1 MAPPAMEAVSKALPA
16 PPPPPSLIIAGEGQ
30 LEPQGISD
38 DSGRPIMHVGT
49 LLCIQ
54 WKHQEGSA
62 VASFRA
68 TCLDS
73 LTTVGQLSN

>member
-1 MAPPAMEAVSKALPA
+1 MEAVSKALPA

-54 WKHQEGSA
+54 WRHQEGSA
-62 VASFRA
+62 VVSFRA

-73 LTTVGQLSN
+73 LTTVANCQIDRW